1 MTSCSE
7 ICGSEYSEQT
17 HSGGNSQQYG
27 VRSYLHQ
34 FYEECTG
41 SIWERDE
48 DFQIQRSPS
57 RWSSLLWKVCLTFG
71 TLILVTGLIVVLV
84 GYATPTMTEA
94 FGEDD
99 LLFVDS
105 YAVSFN
111 HALDVCK
118 LTGAV
123 LFCVGGTSMA
133 VGLLLSAFAKN
144 YSKDELYLQHEFK
157 ERLADLHATV
167 GKLAHMT
174 KGLTNMTFFKSLN
187 MNKTTV
193 CVTGSSIMR
202 APTPGEGK
210 VPVTLSKVQNIQPA
224 ATKAET

>member
-1 MTSCSE
+1 MASCSE
-7 ICGSEYSEQT
+7 ICGSEYGEQAQVN
-17 HSGGNSQQYG
+17 GNYQQYG

-34 FYEECTG
+34 FYEECTA

-57 RWSSLLWKVCLTFG
+57 RWSSLFWKVCLVFG
-71 TLILVTGLIVVLV
+71 TVILFAGLIVIMV
-84 GYATPTMTEA
+84 GYATPARIEA
-94 FGEDD
+94 FGEED

-105 YAVSFN
+105 QAVSFN

-133 VGLLLSAFAKN
+133 VGLLLSAFAKS
-144 YSKDELYLQHEFK
+144 YSKEELYLQQKFK
-157 ERLADLHATV
+157 ERLADLHSTV
-167 GKLAHMT
+167 GT
-174 KGLTNMTFFKSLN
+174 P
-187 MNKTTV
+187 
-193 CVTGSSIMR
+193 IMR

-210 VPVTLSKVQNIQPA
+210 VPVTLSKVQNIQPV
-224 ATKAET
+224 TPKTET

>member
-7 ICGSEYSEQT
+7 ICGSEYGEQAQA
-17 HSGGNSQQYG
+17 GGNYQQYG

-57 RWSSLLWKVCLTFG
+57 RWSSFLWKVCLAFG
-71 TLILVTGLIVVLV
+71 SLILFAGLIVLLV
-84 GYATPTMTEA
+84 GYATPAKIEA

-99 LLFVDS
+99 LFFVDS
-105 YAVSFN
+105 HAVSFN
-111 HALDVCK
+111 RALDACK

-123 LFCVGGTSMA
+123 LFCVGGISMA
-133 VGLLLSAFAKN
+133 VGLLLSAFAKS
-144 YSKDELYLQHEFK
+144 YSKEELYLQQKFK

-167 GKLAHMT
+167 GT
-174 KGLTNMTFFKSLN
+174 P
-187 MNKTTV
+187 
-193 CVTGSSIMR
+193 IMR

-210 VPVTLSKVQNIQPA
+210 VPVTLSKVQNIQPVT
-224 ATKAET
+224 TKPEP